1 MDAVNGNATENV
13 TASKDVT
20 LESSTS
26 MRKLLNNGEIMTDEC
41 GTLDFLADLDRA
53 SDSRKQNLCATWKN
67 ARANDCD
74 VLTENMMEFEART
87 GKKIYPCVRI
97 KCALVY
103 PKVYY
108 ECDVQDVTDGRG
120 SPVMQKYSPNF
131 DVHESAPNVM
141 LMVEHFVRDVC
152 RGYKVTE
159 KLITDALDKM
169 EKSIKEIK

>member
-1 MDAVNGNATENV
+1 
-13 TASKDVT
+13 
-20 LESSTS
+20 
-26 MRKLLNNGEIMTDEC
+26 MTDQ
-41 GTLDFLADLDRA
+41 LSLLPDLDRA
-53 SDSRKQNLCATWKN
+53 SDSSKQNLCATWKN

-108 ECDVQDVTDGRG
+108 ECDVQDVTAVRG

-131 DVHESAPNVM
+131 DVHECAPNVM